1 MKFENKIKRLEEIGE
16 IIKTGAV
23 DFDEQLKLYKEGTS
37 LAGEIE
43 KELDK
48 AEQIIEEIS
57 SAEMDR
63 GEKESE

>member
-23 DFDEQLKLYKEGTS
+23 DFDEQLKLYREGTA
-37 LAGEIE
+37 LADEID
-43 KELDK
+43 KELNN

-57 SAEMDR
+57 SAAASGQDQ
-63 GEKESE
+63 KEN